1 MFLCRESCSASPASS
16 STVIVVETQRGLYC
30 QLLQK
35 LVWLQKQQTYPH
47 VLCTVRLPFL
57 REHRKRRL
65 CLIVKRNSHQS
76 TAYSFVSKVV
86 NETTRWWLKCILSKK
101 HFLSHN
107 ATSQIHETS
116 NTFLTGHEDKR
127 TTTGRNTSP
136 SDSLTLTLTLPHWT
150 VLKGKP
156 ELFNEPQRWCSTF
169 HRTVKSNNSNA
180 AELCFLFLSHYWAH
194 RQHRC
199 VWDL

>member
-1 MFLCRESCSASPASS
+1 MQCLPSLKQHCDCGGNQ
-16 STVIVVETQRGLYC
+16 TQRGLYC

-35 LVWLQKQQTYPH
+35 LVRLKQQQTYPH
-47 VLCTVRLPFL
+47 MLCTVRLPFL

-65 CLIVKRNSHQS
+65 CLIVNSHQS

-107 ATSQIHETS
+107 ATSQIHKTG
-116 NTFLTGHEDKR
+116 NKFLTGHEDKR
-127 TTTGRNTSP
+127 TTTGRNTWV
-136 SDSLTLTLTLPHWT
+136 TLTGWT
-150 VLKGKP
+150 VFKGKP
-156 ELFNEPQRWCSTF
+156 ELNLMSLRDDAAYFTEL
-169 HRTVKSNNSNA
+169 SNQTTAMLRSC
-180 AELCFLFLSHYWAH
+180 AELVFLFLSHYWAH
-194 RQHRC
+194 RQNRC